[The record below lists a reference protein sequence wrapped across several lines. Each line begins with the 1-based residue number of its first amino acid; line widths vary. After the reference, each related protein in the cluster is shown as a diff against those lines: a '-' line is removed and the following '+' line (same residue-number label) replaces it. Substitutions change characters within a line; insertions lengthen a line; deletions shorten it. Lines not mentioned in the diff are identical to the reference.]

1 MPACTRSSCPRCRR
15 WYSPRKRRAP
25 NDTGSDKV
33 CRLTWENLGYDH
45 SFVGDRFD
53 GTWTG
58 FLGGMKASAVIGV
71 EVGRTFW
78 DSPRNEVTS
87 PQVVDPLAPE
97 PTDFFDRGTGRIQD
111 VRAELS

>member
-1 MPACTRSSCPRCRR
+1 
-15 WYSPRKRRAP
+15 
-25 NDTGSDKV
+25 
-33 CRLTWENLGYDH
+33 
-45 SFVGDRFD
+45 
-53 GTWTG
+53 
-58 FLGGMKASAVIGV
+58 MKASAVIGV

>member
-33 CRLTWENLGYDH
+33 CRLTWEN
-45 SFVGDRFD
+45 
-53 GTWTG
+53 
-58 FLGGMKASAVIGV
+58 
-71 EVGRTFW
+71 TFW